1 MKVKI
6 CGVRD
11 VKSALVCESSSADF
25 IGLNFVPNV
34 HRKVDISSAIEISNS
49 INTIKKVGVFADQPI
64 EHVVSI
70 INQCD
75 LDYAQLS
82 GNENLEYCMQIGFP
96 VIKSIKIDF
105 NSNIRTIKETIF
117 PQIDNLIHKKIIP
130 LVESYV
136 PGSYGGTG
144 TEISIDLAKQIA
156 ENFDIILAGGLTP
169 LNVKNMVDYI
179 KPWGV
184 DVASGVESEKKQTT
198 NQIIEFISNAK
209 NGDNE

>member
-11 VKSALVCESSSADF
+11 VKSALVCERSSADF

-64 EHVVSI
+64 DHVVSI

-117 PQIDNLIHKKIIP
+117 PQIDNLTHNKIIP
-130 LVESYV
+130 LIESYV

>member
-49 INTIKKVGVFADQPI
+49 INTIKKVGVFADQPV
-64 EHVVSI
+64 EHVISI

-117 PQIDNLIHKKIIP
+117 PQIDNFIHNKIIP

>member
-11 VKSALVCESSSADF
+11 VKSALVCERSSADF

-117 PQIDNLIHKKIIP
+117 PQIDNLIHNKIIP

>member
-117 PQIDNLIHKKIIP
+117 PQIDNLIHNKIIP

-184 DVASGVESEKKQTT
+184 DVASGVELEKKQTT

>member
-117 PQIDNLIHKKIIP
+117 PQIDNLIHNKIIP

-184 DVASGVESEKKQTT
+184 DVASGVESEEKQTT

>member
-1 MKVKI
+1 MS
-6 CGVRD
+6 R
-11 VKSALVCESSSADF
+11 KSSFYTSKLNNF
-25 IGLNFVPNV
+25 FGGLND
-34 HRKVDISSAIEISNS
+34 K
-49 INTIKKVGVFADQPI
+49 
-64 EHVVSI
+64 
-70 INQCD
+70 
-75 LDYAQLS
+75 
-82 GNENLEYCMQIGFP
+82 EYFG
-96 VIKSIKIDF
+96 KDIKIDF

-117 PQIDNLIHKKIIP
+117 PQIDNLIHNKIIP

>member
-105 NSNIRTIKETIF
+105 NSNIRTIEETIF
-117 PQIDNLIHKKIIP
+117 PQIDNLTHNKIIP
-130 LVESYV
+130 LIESYV

>member
-1 MKVKI
+1 MNVKI

-64 EHVVSI
+64 EHVISI

-117 PQIDNLIHKKIIP
+117 PQIDNLIHNKIIP

>member
-49 INTIKKVGVFADQPI
+49 INTIKKVGVFADQPV
-64 EHVVSI
+64 EHVISI

-96 VIKSIKIDF
+96 VIKSIKIEHIF
-105 NSNIRTIKETIF
+105 IK
-117 PQIDNLIHKKIIP
+117 
-130 LVESYV
+130 
-136 PGSYGGTG
+136 
-144 TEISIDLAKQIA
+144 
-156 ENFDIILAGGLTP
+156 
-169 LNVKNMVDYI
+169 
-179 KPWGV
+179 
-184 DVASGVESEKKQTT
+184 
-198 NQIIEFISNAK
+198 
-209 NGDNE
+209 

>member
-105 NSNIRTIKETIF
+105 NSNIKTIKETIF
-117 PQIDNLIHKKIIP
+117 PQIDNLIHNKIIP

-169 LNVKNMVDYI
+169 LNVKSMVDYI
-179 KPWGV
+179 NPWGV
-184 DVASGVESEKKQTT
+184 DVASGVESEKKQTPDK
-198 NQIIEFISNAK
+198 IIQFISNAK